1 MSNKKGKI
9 SLMQFL
15 QDDENNNIRDRLQI
29 SFLILSQYMEIN
41 FYAPWNHQGTIG
53 FLMISGGI
61 EVN

>member
-29 SFLILSQYMEIN
+29 SFLILSQQMEIN
-41 FYAPWNHQGTIG
+41 
-53 FLMISGGI
+53 
-61 EVN
+61 